1 MGLVLLKNGTEEL
14 ESVVI
19 LTRDLESSNKLVVRT
34 EADIPRVKSTII
46 RMTGFRVLSPVR
58 LVHLTPIQHYI
69 NTPKHYK
76 QSYHVSRNQ

>member
-34 EADIPRVKSTII
+34 QADIPRVKSTII
-46 RMTGFRVLSPVR
+46 RMTEFRVLSPVR

-69 NTPKHYK
+69 HKYPEALQT
-76 QSYHVSRNQ
+76 VISRIS